1 MTLKNNLPALGW
13 IGTGVMGTSMC
24 RHLLDAGFAVNLYS
38 RTAAKAQNLVALG
51 AQWCATPSDVTHQS
65 DVVLTM
71 LGYPQDVEDV
81 YFSRSGILAAA
92 RLGHVF
98 IDMTTTKP
106 ELAKKIFA
114 AAKQKGAT
122 ALDAPVS
129 GGDVGAK
136 NATLTIMVGG
146 EASALQSAMPIFEKL
161 GKTIVHQGEAGSG
174 QHAKLVNQIVIAG
187 TMMGVCEA
195 IVYAE
200 KAGLD
205 LPKVLSCIT
214 KGAAGCWTLDNL
226 APRILKQDF
235 APGFFVDHF
244 VKDMQIA
251 LEESRRMGLGLQGL
265 ELVLKTYER
274 LQKMGYGC
282 KGTQALY
289 LGVSGEAK

>member
-1 MTLKNNLPALGW
+1 MTFKNNLPALGW
-13 IGTGVMGTSMC
+13 IGTGVMGFSMC
-24 RHLLDAGFAVNLYS
+24 GHLLKAGYKLILHT
-38 RTAAKAQNLVALG
+38 RTQEKAQNLLAAGATWGQTPADVAR
-51 AQWCATPSDVTHQS
+51 QS

-71 LGYPQDVEDV
+71 LGYPEDVEDV
-81 YFSRSGILAAA
+81 YFKNSGILSAA
-92 RLGHVF
+92 RPGHIF

-114 AAKQKGAT
+114 GATQKGAT

-146 EASALQSAMPIFEKL
+146 EESAFKNVMPIFEKL
-161 GKTIVHQGEAGSG
+161 GKTIVHQGQAGSG

-200 KAGLD
+200 KAGLN

-235 APGFFVDHF
+235 EPGFFVDHF

-265 ELVLKTYER
+265 ELVLNTYER
-274 LQKMGYGC
+274 LQKMGYGR

-289 LGVSGEAK
+289 LGVSSEAK